1 MTNRL
6 YVTDPVAT
14 PAAQEHLVE
23 EHTTPDAQRPAI
35 FADGTQPAPKLPAEG
50 SQPEAPAYRVPPE
63 LATRASTLGQIWC
76 QEYVRELKGQSR
88 DIVGGWPGTLREARR
103 RVLAQMPRNLD
114 PQHLEELARIAN
126 LAARRDWESISEPDL
141 EP

>member
-14 PAAQEHLVE
+14 QAPEHLVE
-23 EHTTPDAQRPAI
+23 EATQPDAQRPAV
-35 FADGTQPAPKLPAEG
+35 FADGTQPAPKVPAEG
-50 SQPEAPAYRVPPE
+50 SHPEAPAYRVPAE
-63 LATRASTLGQIWC
+63 LATRAASLGQIWC
-76 QEYVRELKGQSR
+76 HEYVRELRAQSR

-103 RVLAQMPRNLD
+103 RVLAQMPRGFD
-114 PQHLEELARIAN
+114 PQHLEELARITS
-126 LAARRDWESISEPDL
+126 LAARRDWEAVSEPDL

>member
-1 MTNRL
+1 MTNRF
-6 YVTDPVAT
+6 YVTDPVAV
-14 PAAQEHLVE
+14 PASEHLVE
-23 EHTTPDAQRPAI
+23 EATQPDAQRPAI
-35 FADGTQPAPKLPAEG
+35 FADGTQPAPKVAPEG

-63 LATRASTLGQIWC
+63 MATRAATLGQVWC
-76 QEYVRELKGQSR
+76 QEYVRELKSQAR

-114 PQHLEELARIAN
+114 PGHLEELARITN
-126 LAARRDWESISEPDL
+126 LSARRDWESQSEPDL